1 VRSTPNLKRHWC
13 SWPTSA
19 VSLLLIPSL
28 ICLFLLGGTVWNC
41 WSFWADS
48 SRRVRLI
55 AGGVLYLFLSIP
67 MLAATVF
74 SLVDFQIG
82 LTCEGGDCAQQG
94 MVLAWGGLIDLVR
107 AVSYGIIFWLCF
119 RRPRRP
125 A

>member
-1 VRSTPNLKRHWC
+1 M
-13 SWPTSA
+13 
-19 VSLLLIPSL
+19 SLFLIPSL
-28 ICLFLLGGTVWNC
+28 ICLVLLGRAVWNG
-41 WSFWADS
+41 WGLWADP

-55 AGGVLYLFLSIP
+55 VGGVLYLFLSIP

-94 MVLAWGGLIDLVR
+94 MMMVWGGMINLVLAVP
-107 AVSYGIIFWLCF
+107 YGIIFWLCF